1 KHSQKEELIK
11 ELLNS
16 FEMQNDTKHHDVVF
30 CIYNDDRIEKVYA
43 SRYVLSASSNYFRA
57 IFCGQMIESAE
68 SQIVTVEIN
77 DIQPDT
83 FRVLIRWLYGQSFED
98 ATSNMFE
105 TSEDQSSDFEARCL
119 TFLIDLLKASDIYQV
134 DPLKDIIEEKIIT
147 KSYVNVNNVVE
158 TLKWAQEC
166 SAPQLMDYC
175 ERYIELNREL
185 IIQKR
190 KDNINNAE
198 NEEDRQLEKEMLNC
212 LYQKY

>member
-1 KHSQKEELIK
+1 VESNVNVRKHSQKEELIK

-43 SRYVLSASSNYFRA
+43 SRYVLS
-57 IFCGQMIESAE
+57 
-68 SQIVTVEIN
+68 VTVEIH

-105 TSEDQSSDFEARCL
+105 ISEDQSSDSEARCL

-158 TLKWAQEC
+158 TLKWAQE
-166 SAPQLMDYC
+166 
-175 ERYIELNREL
+175 
-185 IIQKR
+185 
-190 KDNINNAE
+190 
-198 NEEDRQLEKEMLNC
+198 
-212 LYQKY
+212 